1 MSNQHIFNESEG
13 GTDKKINLISM
24 LIGAG
29 GTGSV
34 YGFIQPMPFWNLVVI
49 VVGFIIAVSIISYS
63 IHAILNSDKKS
74 RNLDRIIASCVGKR
88 NNCFKPRNKA
98 SPSKKIT
105 TKKW

>member
-1 MSNQHIFNESEG
+1 
-13 GTDKKINLISM
+13 M

-34 YGFIQPMPFWNLVVI
+34 CSFIQPMPFWNLVVI
-49 VVGFIIAVSIISYS
+49 VVGIIIAISIISYS

-74 RNLDRIIASCVGKR
+74 RNLDGIIASGFEREIIALNLGIKLHQVKE
-88 NNCFKPRNKA
+88 
-98 SPSKKIT
+98 KIT

>member
-1 MSNQHIFNESEG
+1 MSNQHIFNESED
-13 GTDKKINLISM
+13 GTEKRINLISM

-49 VVGFIIAVSIISYS
+49 VVGVIIAISIISYS

-74 RNLDRIIASCVGKR
+74 RNLDGIIASWVRKR
-88 NNCFKPRNKA
+88 NNCFEPRNKA
-98 SPSKKIT
+98 SPSKRKNHH
-105 TKKW
+105 